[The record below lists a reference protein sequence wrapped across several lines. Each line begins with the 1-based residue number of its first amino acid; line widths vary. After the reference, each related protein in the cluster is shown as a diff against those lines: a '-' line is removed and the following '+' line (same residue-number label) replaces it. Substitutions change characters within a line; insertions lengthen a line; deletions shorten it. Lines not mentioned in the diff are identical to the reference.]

1 VERALI
7 RPILFLRYVLDHFF
21 SGVVMHK
28 KRLVIF
34 AVVVFVVVTI
44 FYPREQPYKF
54 RQVNRLA
61 IAENNYLLPI
71 SPHISQ
77 IVRPDEI
84 FDFPIKLGEVG
95 PSNSLYS
102 GPKQYPFYCMTID
115 SHIGQPLVD
124 NQQGFGVPVYQDIN
138 KQDKIIGYSKD
149 CLINSQLQF
158 FYLTKD
164 DKLAKLATEQF
175 SHLTAL
181 RDAKQPL
188 QLFRTEQGSINRF
201 IYTIA
206 MAISAE
212 ELGSRTG
219 SSLWNKKL
227 IYQFNGG
234 SGIGFRQGRQKAGST
249 IARRLAQVQQGYA
262 VISSSGNRTSYT
274 YNMLLAE
281 DTARRVKLNFISL
294 FGEPL
299 YTVGIGGS
307 GGGLAQYLIAQNSPG
322 ILDGLIPQYS
332 YPDMLSQ
339 TIYALD
345 CDLFNN
351 YYTFRA
357 KDNNRWQQWDQR
369 QLLEGM
375 NTLHDFPQKI
385 AFLQP
390 VAQLM
395 AGTMPSFPQ
404 GNSECINGY
413 FGLSTFIH
421 NPRQGF
427 LRHFFSEDVVEQTNW
442 NYWEDMAWLFG
453 RDQHGLVESTWDND
467 GVQYGL
473 RALKQKQIT
482 LAEFVHIN
490 KNIGSWK
497 EQHQMK
503 AENIITPFGR
513 KLPLWLSLWG
523 SDNITQVANNEA
535 APRRSASLDAI
546 SAAYRGGQVFIGKV
560 DLPIIDVRHYL
571 EDKLDMHHMS
581 ASFSTRL
588 RLQEANG
595 HYDNQVIWVAKRDF
609 DPTEQAFSM
618 MDLWLLKRNQ
628 YPELSAVE
636 AKPVKLQDTCFDNQ
650 GEVMAQGDGVWQG
663 SWNTRRINSN
673 YTMVDKSIDLTSQGA
688 CAKQYAIFSNSR
700 IQAEGPWQGSVF
712 KCHKIP
718 LTQAIKEGMYADIQL
733 TEHLTELQKIFAE
746 GVCDYNQG
754 DAGRPNDI

>member
-1 VERALI
+1 MNKKKSLLIIICVIACAAL
-7 RPILFLRYVLDHFF
+7 
-21 SGVVMHK
+21 
-28 KRLVIF
+28 
-34 AVVVFVVVTI
+34 
-44 FYPREQPYKF
+44 FYPAEQPYKF
-54 RQVNRLA
+54 RQVKRLA
-61 IAENNYLLPI
+61 TAEENYLLPI

-77 IVRPDEI
+77 VSRPNES
-84 FDFPIKLGEVG
+84 FHFPIKLGDVG

-124 NQQGFGVPVYQDIN
+124 NQEGFGVPVYEDLVQRSN
-138 KQDKIIGYSKD
+138 VIGYSKD
-149 CLINSQLQF
+149 CLFKSHLQF
-158 FYLTKD
+158 YYLNQN
-164 DKLAKLATEQF
+164 DKLAKLAPEQF
-175 SHLTAL
+175 SHLDTL

-188 QLFRTEQGSINRF
+188 QLFRAEQGSINRF

-206 MAISAE
+206 MAITPE
-212 ELGSRTG
+212 ELGTRTM

-234 SGIGFRQGRQKAGST
+234 SGIGFRQGRQKATRT
-249 IARRLAQVQQGYA
+249 ITRRLIEVQKGYA
-262 VISSSGNRTSYT
+262 LISSSGNRTSYT

-281 DTARRVKLNFISL
+281 DTARRVKLHFISL

-307 GGGLAQYLIAQNSPG
+307 GGGLAQYLIGQNSHD

-332 YPDMLSQ
+332 YPDMVSQ
-339 TIYALD
+339 TIYTLD

-351 YYTFRA
+351 YFTFRA
-357 KDNNRWQQWDQR
+357 KDNSRWQQWDQR

-375 NTLHDFPQKI
+375 NSLQDFPQKI

-395 AGTMPSFPQ
+395 AGMVPSFPK

-427 LRHFFSEDVVEQTNW
+427 LRHFYSDEVVEQTNW
-442 NYWEDMAWLFG
+442 NYWEDMAWLFS
-453 RDQHGLVESTWDND
+453 RDQHGLVETTWDND

-473 RALKQKQIT
+473 HALKQKQIT

-503 AENIITPFGR
+503 AENIIIPFGR
-513 KLPLWLSLWG
+513 KMPFWVSLWG
-523 SDNITQVANNEA
+523 SDNITEVIDNQS
-535 APRRSASLDAI
+535 APRRSASLKAI
-546 SAAYRGGQVFIGKV
+546 AAAYRGGQVFIGKL

-571 EDKLDMHHMS
+571 EEKLDMHHMS
-581 ASFSTRL
+581 ASFSTRI
-588 RLQEANG
+588 RLQQANG
-595 HYDNQVIWVAKRDF
+595 HFDNQVIWVAKRDF
-609 DPTEQAFSM
+609 DPTYQAFDL
-618 MDLWLLKRNQ
+618 MDLWLLKGKQ
-628 YPELSAVE
+628 FPELNAAQS
-636 AKPVKLQDTCFDNQ
+636 KPIQLQDTCFDDQ
-650 GEVMAQGDGVWQG
+650 GEILAQGEGVWHG
-663 SWNTRRINSN
+663 TWNESDSSKKPLKR
-673 YTMVDKSIDLTSQGA
+673 GA
-688 CAKQYAIFSNSR
+688 CAEHYAIFSNSR

-718 LTQAIKEGMYADIQL
+718 FEQAVKQGMYGDIDL
-733 TEHLTELQKIFAE
+733 TEQLNDLRAIFAS
-746 GVCDYNQG
+746 GVCDYSQG
-754 DAGRPNDI
+754 DAGRPQDI

>member
-1 VERALI
+1 MKKKKLI
-7 RPILFLRYVLDHFF
+7 LSAVTILAILFWL
-21 SGVVMHK
+21 
-28 KRLVIF
+28 
-34 AVVVFVVVTI
+34 
-44 FYPREQPYKF
+44 YPTEHPYKF
-54 RQVNRLA
+54 RQVKRLA
-61 IAENNYLLPI
+61 VAEDNYLLPI

-77 IVRPDEI
+77 VNRPKET
-84 FDFPIKLGEVG
+84 FQFPIKLGEVG

-124 NQQGFGVPVYQDIN
+124 NQEGFGVPVYGNLMQRSNIL
-138 KQDKIIGYSKD
+138 GYSKD
-149 CLINSQLQF
+149 CLFKTHLQF
-158 FYLTKD
+158 FYLNQD
-164 DKLAKLATEQF
+164 NKLAKLKTEQF
-175 SHLTAL
+175 SHLDSL

-188 QLFRTEQGSINRF
+188 ELYRAEQGSINRF

-206 MAISAE
+206 MAIKPE
-212 ELGSRTG
+212 ELGTRTE
-219 SSLWNKKL
+219 STLWNKKL

-234 SGIGFRQGRQKAGST
+234 SGIGFRQGRQKATRT
-249 IARRLAQVQQGYA
+249 IARRLKEAQNGYA
-262 VISSSGNRTSYT
+262 IISSSGNRTSYT

-281 DTARRVKLNFISL
+281 DTARRVKRHFISL

-307 GGGLAQYLIAQNSPG
+307 GGGLAQYLIGQNSTG

-339 TIYALD
+339 TIYTLD

-351 YYTFRA
+351 YFTFRA
-357 KDNNRWQQWDQR
+357 RDNSRWNQWDQR

-375 NTLHDFPQKI
+375 NSLQDFPQKI

-395 AGTMPSFPQ
+395 AGMVPSFPE

-427 LRHFFSEDVVEQTNW
+427 LRHFYSEDVVEKTNW
-442 NYWEDMAWLFG
+442 NYWEDMAWLFR
-453 RDQHGLVESTWDND
+453 RDEHGLVKSTWDNE

-473 RALKQKQIT
+473 HALKQKQIT
-482 LAEFVHIN
+482 LSEFIHIN

-497 EQHQMK
+497 EQRHMK
-503 AENIITPFGR
+503 AETIITPFGR
-513 KLPLWLSLWG
+513 KMPFWLSLWG
-523 SDNITQVANNEA
+523 SDNITEVNDNQA
-535 APRRSASLDAI
+535 APRRSASIEAI
-546 SAAYRGGQVFIGKV
+546 EAAYRGGQVFIGKL

-571 EDKLDMHHMS
+571 EEKLDMHHMS
-581 ASFSTRL
+581 ASFSSRL
-588 RLQEANG
+588 RLEEANG

-609 DPTEQAFSM
+609 DPTYQAFTL
-618 MDLWLLKRNQ
+618 MDLWLLKRKEF
-628 YPELSAVE
+628 PELNAAQS
-636 AKPVKLQDTCFDNQ
+636 KPAQLQDTCFDDD
-650 GEVMAQGDGVWQG
+650 GDILAQGKDVWHG
-663 SWNTRRINSN
+663 SWNAKRSN
-673 YTMVDKSIDLTSQGA
+673 TKELQQGA
-688 CAKQYAIFSNSR
+688 CAKHYAIFSNSR

-718 LTQAIKEGMYADIQL
+718 LEQAIKQGMYGDIEIAGQI
-733 TEHLTELQKIFAE
+733 HSLQKIFHQ
-746 GVCDYNQG
+746 GVCDYDRG
-754 DAGRPNDI
+754 DSGRPKDI

>member
-1 VERALI
+1 
-7 RPILFLRYVLDHFF
+7 
-21 SGVVMHK
+21 MHK
-28 KRLVIF
+28 KKLIVSTLALLVLL
-34 AVVVFVVVTI
+34 VWL
-44 FYPREQPYKF
+44 YPAEQPK
-54 RQVNRLA
+54 RLA
-61 IAENNYLLPI
+61 TAEENYLLPI

-77 IVRPDEI
+77 VSRPKEA
-84 FDFPIKLGEVG
+84 FHFPIKLGDVG

-124 NQQGFGVPVYQDIN
+124 NQEGFGVPVYEDLALRS
-138 KQDKIIGYSKD
+138 KIIGYSKD
-149 CLINSQLQF
+149 CLVPSHLQF
-158 FYLTKD
+158 YYLNLD
-164 DKLAKLATEQF
+164 ENLVKLAVEQF
-175 SHLTAL
+175 TQLGTL

-188 QLFRTEQGSINRF
+188 QLFRAEQGSINRF

-206 MAISAE
+206 MAITPE
-212 ELGSRTG
+212 ELGTRTM

-234 SGIGFRQGRQKAGST
+234 SGIGFRQGRQKATRT
-249 IARRLAQVQQGYA
+249 ITRRLTEVQKGYA
-262 VISSSGNRTSYT
+262 LISSSGNRTSYT

-281 DTARRVKLNFISL
+281 DTARRVKLHFISL

-307 GGGLAQYLIAQNSPG
+307 GGGLAQYLIGQNSRG

-332 YPDMLSQ
+332 YPDMVSQ
-339 TIYALD
+339 TIYTLD

-351 YYTFRA
+351 YFTFRA
-357 KDNNRWQQWDQR
+357 KDNSRWQQWDQR

-375 NTLHDFPQKI
+375 NSLQDFPQKI

-395 AGTMPSFPQ
+395 AGMVPSFPK

-427 LRHFFSEDVVEQTNW
+427 LRHFYSDEVVEQTNW
-442 NYWEDMAWLFG
+442 NYWEDMAWLFS
-453 RDQHGLVESTWDND
+453 RDQHGLVESTWDNE

-473 RALKQKQIT
+473 HALKQKQIT
-482 LAEFVHIN
+482 LAEFVHLN

-503 AENIITPFGR
+503 AENIIIPFGR
-513 KLPLWLSLWG
+513 KMPFWVSLWG
-523 SDNITQVANNEA
+523 SDNITEVIDEQS
-535 APRRSASLDAI
+535 APRRSASLKAI
-546 SAAYRGGQVFIGKV
+546 AAAYRGGQVFIGKL

-571 EDKLDMHHMS
+571 EEKLDMHHMS
-581 ASFSTRL
+581 ASFSTRI
-588 RLQEANG
+588 RLQQANG
-595 HYDNQVIWVAKRDF
+595 HFDNQVIWVAKRDF
-609 DPTEQAFSM
+609 DPTYQAFDL
-618 MDLWLLKRNQ
+618 MDLWLLKSKRF
-628 YPELSAVE
+628 PELNAAQS
-636 AKPVKLQDTCFDNQ
+636 KPIQLQDTCFDDQ
-650 GEVMAQGDGVWQG
+650 GEILAQGEGVWHG
-663 SWNTRRINSN
+663 NWNEPDL
-673 YTMVDKSIDLTSQGA
+673 DKKSLKRGA
-688 CAKQYAIFSNSR
+688 CAEHYAIFSNSR

-718 LTQAIKEGMYADIQL
+718 FEQAVKQGMYGEIDLSEQL
-733 TEHLTELQKIFAE
+733 NDLRAIFAS
-746 GVCDYNQG
+746 GVCDYSQG
-754 DAGRPNDI
+754 DAGRPKDI

>member
-1 VERALI
+1 
-7 RPILFLRYVLDHFF
+7 
-21 SGVVMHK
+21 MHK
-28 KRLVIF
+28 KKFIVSILALLV
-34 AVVVFVVVTI
+34 VLVWL
-44 FYPREQPYKF
+44 YPAEQPYKF
-54 RQVNRLA
+54 RQVKLLA
-61 IAENNYLLPI
+61 TAEENYLLPI

-77 IVRPDEI
+77 VSRPNES
-84 FDFPIKLGEVG
+84 FHFPIKLGDVG

-124 NQQGFGVPVYQDIN
+124 NQEGFGVPVYEDLVQRSN
-138 KQDKIIGYSKD
+138 VIGYSKD
-149 CLINSQLQF
+149 CLFKSHLQF
-158 FYLTKD
+158 YYLNQD
-164 DKLAKLATEQF
+164 DKLAKLAPEQF
-175 SHLTAL
+175 SHLDTL

-188 QLFRTEQGSINRF
+188 QLFRAEQGSINRF

-206 MAISAE
+206 MAITPE
-212 ELGSRTG
+212 ELGTRNM

-234 SGIGFRQGRQKAGST
+234 SGIGFRQGRQKATRT
-249 IARRLAQVQQGYA
+249 ITRRLIEVQKGYA
-262 VISSSGNRTSYT
+262 LISSSGNRTSYT

-281 DTARRVKLNFISL
+281 DTARRVKLHFISL

-307 GGGLAQYLIAQNSPG
+307 GGGLAQYLIGQNSHG

-332 YPDMLSQ
+332 YPDMVSQ
-339 TIYALD
+339 TIYTLD

-351 YYTFRA
+351 YFTFRA
-357 KDNNRWQQWDQR
+357 KDNSRWQQWDQR

-375 NTLHDFPQKI
+375 NSLQDFPQKI

-395 AGTMPSFPQ
+395 AGMVPSFPK

-427 LRHFFSEDVVEQTNW
+427 LRHFYSDEVVEQTNW
-442 NYWEDMAWLFG
+442 NYWEDMAWLFS
-453 RDQHGLVESTWDND
+453 RDQHGLVETTWDND

-473 RALKQKQIT
+473 HALKQKQIT

-503 AENIITPFGR
+503 AENIIIPFGR
-513 KLPLWLSLWG
+513 KMPFWVSLWG
-523 SDNITQVANNEA
+523 SDNITEVIDNQS
-535 APRRSASLDAI
+535 APRRSASLKAI
-546 SAAYRGGQVFIGKV
+546 AAAYRGGQVFIGKL

-571 EDKLDMHHMS
+571 EEKLDMHHMS
-581 ASFSTRL
+581 ASFSTRI
-588 RLQEANG
+588 RLQQANG
-595 HYDNQVIWVAKRDF
+595 HFDNQVIWVAKRDF
-609 DPTEQAFSM
+609 DPTYQAFDL
-618 MDLWLLKRNQ
+618 MDLWLLKGKQ
-628 YPELSAVE
+628 FPELNAAQS
-636 AKPVKLQDTCFDNQ
+636 KPIQLQDTCFDDQ
-650 GEVMAQGDGVWQG
+650 GEILAQGEGVWHG
-663 SWNTRRINSN
+663 IWNESDSSKKPLKR
-673 YTMVDKSIDLTSQGA
+673 GA
-688 CAKQYAIFSNSR
+688 CAEHYAIFSNSR

-718 LTQAIKEGMYADIQL
+718 FEQAVKQGMYGDIDL
-733 TEHLTELQKIFAE
+733 TEQLNDLRAIFAS
-746 GVCDYNQG
+746 GVCDYSQG
-754 DAGRPNDI
+754 DAGRPQDI

>member
-1 VERALI
+1 MQKKKLILSTFALVA
-7 RPILFLRYVLDHFF
+7 VL
-21 SGVVMHK
+21 VW
-28 KRLVIF
+28 L
-34 AVVVFVVVTI
+34 
-44 FYPREQPYKF
+44 YPSEQPYKF
-54 RQVNRLA
+54 RQVKRLA
-61 IAENNYLLPI
+61 IAEENYLLPI

-77 IVRPDEI
+77 VIRPKEI
-84 FDFPIKLGEVG
+84 FDFPIKLGAVG

-124 NQQGFGVPVYQDIN
+124 NQEGYGVPIYENLVTRND
-138 KQDKIIGYSKD
+138 IIGYSKD
-149 CLINSQLQF
+149 CLFESHLQF
-158 FYLTKD
+158 YYLNLD
-164 DKLAKLATEQF
+164 DNLVKLAVEQF
-175 SHLTAL
+175 SQLTTL
-181 RDAKQPL
+181 RDAKHPL
-188 QLFRTEQGSINRF
+188 QLFRAEQGSINRF

-206 MAISAE
+206 MAITPE
-212 ELGSRTG
+212 ELGTRMA

-234 SGIGFRQGRQKAGST
+234 SGIGFRQGRQKAART
-249 IARRLAQVQQGYA
+249 ITRRLIEVQKGYA
-262 VISSSGNRTSYT
+262 IISSSGNRTSYT

-281 DTARRVKLNFISL
+281 DTARRVKLHFVSL

-307 GGGLAQYLIAQNSPG
+307 GGGLAQYLIGQNSHG

-332 YPDMLSQ
+332 YPDMVSQ
-339 TIYALD
+339 TIYTLD

-351 YYTFRA
+351 YFTFRA

-375 NTLHDFPQKI
+375 NSLQDYPQKI

-395 AGTMPSFPQ
+395 AGMVPSFPQ

-427 LRHFFSEDVVEQTNW
+427 LRHFYSDDVVENTNW
-442 NYWEDMAWLFG
+442 NYWEDMAWLFK

-473 RALKQKQIT
+473 HALKQKQIT

-497 EQHQMK
+497 EQYQMK
-503 AENIITPFGR
+503 AEKIITPFGR
-513 KLPLWLSLWG
+513 KMPFWVSLWG
-523 SDNITQVANNEA
+523 SENITEVIDNKV
-535 APRRSASLDAI
+535 APRRSAPLHAI
-546 SAAYRGGQVFIGKV
+546 EMAYRGGQVFIGKLE
-560 DLPIIDVRHYL
+560 LPIIDVRHYL
-571 EDKLDMHHMS
+571 EEKLDMHHMS
-581 ASFSTRL
+581 ASFSTRI
-588 RLQEANG
+588 RLQQANG
-595 HYDNQVIWVAKRDF
+595 HFNNQIIWVAKRDF
-609 DPTEQAFSM
+609 DPTDQAFDL

-628 YPELSAVE
+628 FPELSA
-636 AKPVKLQDTCFDNQ
+636 AQSKPVQLQDTCFDDKGQ
-650 GEVMAQGDGVWQG
+650 VLAQGQGVWNG
-663 SWNTRRINSN
+663 NWNAVANGLKVLKR
-673 YTMVDKSIDLTSQGA
+673 GA
-688 CAKQYAIFSNSR
+688 CAKHYAIFSNSR
-700 IQAEGPWQGSVF
+700 IQAEGPWQGSIF

-718 LTQAIKEGMYADIQL
+718 LALAIKQGMYGDIKLAEQL
-733 TEHLTELQKIFAE
+733 TALQDIFSH
-746 GVCDYNQG
+746 GVCDYAQG
-754 DAGRPNDI
+754 DVGRPKDI

>member
-1 VERALI
+1 MKKKKLI
-7 RPILFLRYVLDHFF
+7 LSVVAILVT
-21 SGVVMHK
+21 
-28 KRLVIF
+28 LVWL
-34 AVVVFVVVTI
+34 
-44 FYPREQPYKF
+44 YPTEQPYKF
-54 RQVNRLA
+54 RQVKRLA
-61 IAENNYLLPI
+61 IAEDNYLLPI

-77 IVRPDEI
+77 VNRPQET
-84 FDFPIKLGEVG
+84 FQFPIKLGEVG

-124 NQQGFGVPVYQDIN
+124 NQEGFGVPVYENLMQRSNIL
-138 KQDKIIGYSKD
+138 GYSKD
-149 CLINSQLQF
+149 CLFKTHLQF
-158 FYLTKD
+158 FYLNQN
-164 DKLAKLATEQF
+164 DKLAKLTTDQF
-175 SHLTAL
+175 SHLESL
-181 RDAKQPL
+181 RDAKRPL
-188 QLFRTEQGSINRF
+188 ELFRAEQGSINRF

-206 MAISAE
+206 MAIKPE
-212 ELGSRTG
+212 ELGTRTD

-234 SGIGFRQGRQKAGST
+234 SGIGFRQGRQKATRT
-249 IARRLAQVQQGYA
+249 ITRRLKEAQKGYA
-262 VISSSGNRTSYT
+262 IISSSGNRTSYT

-281 DTARRVKLNFISL
+281 DTARRVKLHFTSL

-307 GGGLAQYLIAQNSPG
+307 GGGLAQYLIGQNSTG

-339 TIYALD
+339 TIYTLD

-351 YYTFRA
+351 YFTFRA
-357 KDNNRWQQWDQR
+357 RDNSRWQQWDQR

-375 NTLHDFPQKI
+375 NSLQDFPQKI

-395 AGTMPSFPQ
+395 AGMVPSFPE

-427 LRHFFSEDVVEQTNW
+427 LRHFYSDDVVEQTNW
-442 NYWEDMAWLFG
+442 NYWEDMAWLFR
-453 RDQHGLVESTWDND
+453 RDKHGLVKSTWDND

-473 RALKQKQIT
+473 HALKQKQIT
-482 LAEFVHIN
+482 LAEFIHLN

-497 EQHQMK
+497 AQHHMK
-503 AENIITPFGR
+503 AEKIITPFGR
-513 KLPLWLSLWG
+513 KMPFWVSLWG
-523 SDNITQVANNEA
+523 SDNITQVADSQS
-535 APRRSASLDAI
+535 APRHSASLEAI
-546 SAAYRGGQVFIGKV
+546 EAAYRGGQVFIGKL

-571 EDKLDMHHMS
+571 EEKLDMHHMS
-581 ASFSTRL
+581 ASFSSRL
-588 RLQEANG
+588 RLEEANG

-609 DPTEQAFSM
+609 DPTYQAFDL
-618 MDLWLLKRNQ
+618 MDLWLLKRNAF
-628 YPELSAVE
+628 PELNAVQS
-636 AKPVKLQDTCFDNQ
+636 KPAQLQDTCFDDK
-650 GEVMAQGDGVWQG
+650 GEVLAQGKGVWHG
-663 SWNTRRINSN
+663 SWDAKRSETREL
-673 YTMVDKSIDLTSQGA
+673 KQGA
-688 CAKQYAIFSNSR
+688 CAKHYAIFSNSR

-718 LTQAIKEGMYADIQL
+718 LKQAIKEGMYGDIELVGQL
-733 TEHLTELQKIFAE
+733 TSLHEIFSQ
-746 GVCDYNQG
+746 GVCDYSQG
-754 DAGRPNDI
+754 DSGRPKDI

>member
-1 VERALI
+1 MNKKKSLLIIICVIACTAL
-7 RPILFLRYVLDHFF
+7 
-21 SGVVMHK
+21 
-28 KRLVIF
+28 
-34 AVVVFVVVTI
+34 
-44 FYPREQPYKF
+44 FYPAEQPYKF
-54 RQVNRLA
+54 RQVKLLA
-61 IAENNYLLPI
+61 TAEENYLLPI

-77 IVRPDEI
+77 VSRPNES
-84 FDFPIKLGEVG
+84 FHFPIKLGDVG

-124 NQQGFGVPVYQDIN
+124 NQEGFGVPVYEDLVQRSN
-138 KQDKIIGYSKD
+138 VIGYSKD
-149 CLINSQLQF
+149 CLFKSHLQF
-158 FYLTKD
+158 YYLNHD
-164 DKLAKLATEQF
+164 DKLAKLAPEQF
-175 SHLTAL
+175 SHLDTL

-188 QLFRTEQGSINRF
+188 QLFRAEQGSINRF

-206 MAISAE
+206 MAITRE
-212 ELGSRTG
+212 ELGTRTM

-234 SGIGFRQGRQKAGST
+234 SGIGFRQGRQKATRT
-249 IARRLAQVQQGYA
+249 ITRRLIEVQKGYA
-262 VISSSGNRTSYT
+262 LISSSGNRTSYT

-281 DTARRVKLNFISL
+281 DTARRVKLHFISL

-307 GGGLAQYLIAQNSPG
+307 GGGLAQYLIGQNSHG

-332 YPDMLSQ
+332 YPDMVSQ
-339 TIYALD
+339 TIYTLD

-351 YYTFRA
+351 YFTFRA
-357 KDNNRWQQWDQR
+357 KDNSRWQQWDQR

-375 NTLHDFPQKI
+375 NSLQDFPQKI

-395 AGTMPSFPQ
+395 AGMVPSFPK

-427 LRHFFSEDVVEQTNW
+427 LRHFYSDEVVEQTNW
-442 NYWEDMAWLFG
+442 NYWEDMAWLFS
-453 RDQHGLVESTWDND
+453 RDQHGLVETTWDND

-473 RALKQKQIT
+473 HALKQKQIT

-503 AENIITPFGR
+503 AENIIIPFGR
-513 KLPLWLSLWG
+513 KMPFWVSLWG
-523 SDNITQVANNEA
+523 SDNITEVIDNQS
-535 APRRSASLDAI
+535 APRRSASLKAI
-546 SAAYRGGQVFIGKV
+546 AAAYRGGQVFIGKL

-571 EDKLDMHHMS
+571 EEKLDMHHMS
-581 ASFSTRL
+581 ASFSTRI
-588 RLQEANG
+588 RLQQANG
-595 HYDNQVIWVAKRDF
+595 HFDNQVIWVAKRDF
-609 DPTEQAFSM
+609 DPTYQAFDL
-618 MDLWLLKRNQ
+618 MDLWLLKGKQ
-628 YPELSAVE
+628 FPELNAAQS
-636 AKPVKLQDTCFDNQ
+636 KPIQLQDTCFDDQ
-650 GEVMAQGDGVWQG
+650 GEILAQGEGVWHG
-663 SWNTRRINSN
+663 NWNESDSSKKPLKR
-673 YTMVDKSIDLTSQGA
+673 GA
-688 CAKQYAIFSNSR
+688 CAEHYAIFSNSR

-718 LTQAIKEGMYADIQL
+718 FEQAVKQGMYGDIDL
-733 TEHLTELQKIFAE
+733 TEQLNDLRAIFAS
-746 GVCDYNQG
+746 GVCDYSQG
-754 DAGRPNDI
+754 DAGRPQDI